1 MAVGGEDNVSP
12 PNQSQSYGRPE
23 LPFTSG
29 LLLFADRDGTEDRA
43 W

>member
-1 MAVGGEDNVSP
+1 MAVGGKTTSP
-12 PNQSQSYGRPE
+12 PNQFYGRPE